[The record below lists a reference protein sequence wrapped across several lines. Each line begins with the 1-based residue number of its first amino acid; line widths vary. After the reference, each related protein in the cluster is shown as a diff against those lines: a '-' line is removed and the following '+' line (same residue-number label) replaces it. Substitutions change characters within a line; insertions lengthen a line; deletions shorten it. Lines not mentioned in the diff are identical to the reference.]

1 MDLKGSKQ
9 VKMVGLGDKRQITAL
24 LSVTKSGHLLPPQLI
39 YPGKTDACHPKVTF
53 PDDWDITHTESHWST
68 EDTMIRFAKN
78 VLIPYVESVRKSL
91 PITNHDQT
99 ALAIFDVFQAHT
111 SEKLLLLLKKS
122 GIRYVFVP
130 ASCTDQLQPLDQN
143 INKKYKDDIKKQ
155 FQLWYADEFT
165 KLLKDKKSGN
175 DDERSHVKIDLRT
188 SVVKPMHAKWV
199 IKSHKQFEKER
210 EFMKRSFEAVGIP
223 M

>member
-68 EDTMIRFAKN
+68 EDTTHIMYSF
-78 VLIPYVESVRKSL
+78 LFE
-91 PITNHDQT
+91 
-99 ALAIFDVFQAHT
+99 
-111 SEKLLLLLKKS
+111 
-122 GIRYVFVP
+122 
-130 ASCTDQLQPLDQN
+130 
-143 INKKYKDDIKKQ
+143 NKK
-155 FQLWYADEFT
+155 
-165 KLLKDKKSGN
+165 
-175 DDERSHVKIDLRT
+175 
-188 SVVKPMHAKWV
+188 
-199 IKSHKQFEKER
+199 
-210 EFMKRSFEAVGIP
+210 KRFYYVSCLYT